1 MLSSFLKNSYRHFR
15 KGNLILKRSVE
26 ADKDLQFTSSNLLL
40 IFAFSL
46 RSFVLESSCARS
58 NVALF
63 HMDRSNCSP
72 WLEETLTLPGELGGH
87 QATGRQHLQAPL
99 LLVTLPTGLREPSG
113 RLPPGPGQIAYTPL
127 PHKPVFPT
135 LSQCT
140 FIEQLHVIPRKADHG
155 QRTVLRCDL
164 GDRPRTSLLLSA
176 LSGDWGK

>member
-1 MLSSFLKNSYRHFR
+1 M
-15 KGNLILKRSVE
+15 ILKRSVE

-46 RSFVLESSCARS
+46 RCFVFGKQLCPFKCSP
-58 NVALF
+58 VP
-63 HMDRSNCSP
+63 HGSNCRP
-72 WLEETLTLPGELGGH
+72 WPEETLTLPGELGGH

-164 GDRPRTSLLLSA
+164 RDRPRTSLLLSA